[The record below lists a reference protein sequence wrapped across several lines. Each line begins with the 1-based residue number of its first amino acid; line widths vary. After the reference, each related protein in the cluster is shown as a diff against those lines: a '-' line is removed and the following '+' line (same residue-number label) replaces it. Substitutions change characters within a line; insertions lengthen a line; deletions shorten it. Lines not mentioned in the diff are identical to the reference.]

1 MPTSQPSTTPTTIR
15 IAHTHNLLSLFKD
28 SEGRNRG
35 PTDELAPLVDPK
47 GIHVVSFQMPHND
60 VEWRC
65 QWLIKLTN
73 QTAPIELWMDNGFDA
88 FDKYTREE
96 VITP

>member
-1 MPTSQPSTTPTTIR
+1 MTNIR
-15 IAHTHNLLSLFKD
+15 IAHTHSLLRLFED

-35 PTDELAPLVDPK
+35 PTDELAPLVDPE

-65 QWLIKLTN
+65 QWLVKLTDK
-73 QTAPIELWMDNGFDA
+73 TEPIQLWMDNGFDA
-88 FDKYTREE
+88 FDQHTRKQLM
-96 VITP
+96 P

>member
-1 MPTSQPSTTPTTIR
+1 M
-15 IAHTHNLLSLFKD
+15 L
-28 SEGRNRG
+28 
-35 PTDELAPLVDPK
+35 
-47 GIHVVSFQMPHND
+47 HND

-65 QWLIKLTN
+65 QWLIKLTD